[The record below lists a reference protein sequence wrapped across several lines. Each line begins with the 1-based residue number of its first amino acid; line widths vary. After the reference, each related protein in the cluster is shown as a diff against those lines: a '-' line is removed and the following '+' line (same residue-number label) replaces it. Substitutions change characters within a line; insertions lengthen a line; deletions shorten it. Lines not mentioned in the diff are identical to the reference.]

1 MNRTVPLCAATAA
14 LASVLVVSGCG
25 SGSTGSTGTSSSSH
39 DMSAMTSSS
48 APPNSGT
55 TTGTAH
61 NAADV
66 AFATGM
72 VPHHAQAVQMADMA
86 LKQGNS
92 AKVKGL
98 ARQIKAAQDPEIATM
113 SGWLKSWGKPVPA
126 TMAGHDMSKMGGSM
140 GDGMMSP
147 EEMTALGKASGAG
160 FDRMWLQMMT
170 KHHQGAIAMGR
181 TELTRGASGEAKTLA
196 RTIIAGQTKEIAQM
210 RSLLGAAA
218 SDM

>member
-1 MNRTVPLCAATAA
+1 MNRAIPIWAAAAA
-14 LASVLVVSGCG
+14 LASVLVVSACG

-55 TTGTAH
+55 TGTAH

-72 VPHHAQAVQMADMA
+72 IPHHAQAVQMADMA

-98 ARQIKAAQDPEIATM
+98 ARQIKAAQDPEITTM

-126 TMAGHDMSKMGGSM
+126 TMAGHDMSTMGGSM
-140 GDGMMSP
+140 GGGMMTA

-170 KHHQGAIAMGR
+170 RHHQGAIAMGR

-210 RSLLGAAA
+210 RSLLGASA
-218 SDM
+218 SDR